1 MRIET
6 GDSGMDEEQAVHAER
21 VRGLWTSHAPLLR
34 EAHELRG
41 GIIWKKA
48 RGHEY
53 LYRYFQEPSTG
64 RKEFVGLGRRSP
76 ETEAEHARYL
86 SRRDAVQ
93 ASLAQSTPRLENA
106 GRVAR
111 ALRLARLPSFAGE
124 IIHSLWRDGLMDGRL
139 RVMGSMAMFGYE
151 LDAETL
157 VPSPLIRGNSLRFL
171 VQGDIDDQLAEVTA
185 SLVTGAGRGFTP
197 SRRGHGHLAF
207 DGQDGSVELHT
218 LASLATELRDRD
230 LDEDRIDVVME
241 TMALPAWQ
249 GVAVARNARVVPL
262 VAIDP
267 RAYVLLAAATAA
279 TEHDEGRA
287 DLLAKRAK
295 FTGGAVLARVGV
307 AFEPHQANLFEPFE
321 ADRHLG
327 RLRI

>member
-6 GDSGMDEEQAVHAER
+6 GDSGMDEEQAVHAEH

-34 EAHELRG
+34 EAHDLRG

-53 LYRYFQEPSTG
+53 LYRYFQEPLTG
-64 RKEFVGLGRRSP
+64 RKAFVGLGRRSP

-86 SRRDAVQ
+86 SRRDEVQ
-93 ASLAQSTPRLENA
+93 ASLAQSMPRLENA

-124 IIHSLWRDGLMDGRL
+124 IVHGLWRDGLMDGRL

-157 VPSPLIRGNSLRFL
+157 MPSPLVRGNSLCFL
-171 VQGDIDDQLAEVTA
+171 VQGDIDDPLAEVAA
-185 SLVTGAGRGFTP
+185 SLVTSAGRGFTP
-197 SRRGHGHLAF
+197 SRRDHGHLAF
-207 DGQDGSVELHT
+207 DGQDGSVEFRT
-218 LASLATELRDRD
+218 VASLATDLRDRD
-230 LDEDRIDVVME
+230 LDEDRIDVVVE
-241 TMALPAWQ
+241 AMALPAWQ

-262 VAIDP
+262 VTIDP
-267 RAYVLLAAATAA
+267 RAYALLTAAFAATD
-279 TEHDEGRA
+279 HDEERA
-287 DLLAKRAK
+287 DLLAKRVE
-295 FTGGAVLARVGV
+295 FIGSAVLAKVGV
-307 AFEPHQANLFEPFE
+307 TFEPHQADLFEAFE
-321 ADRHLG
+321 ADQHLD

>member
-1 MRIET
+1 MRIELS
-6 GDSGMDEEQAVHAER
+6 DNGMDEEQAAHAGR
-21 VRGLWTSHAPLLR
+21 VRELWTSHAPLLR
-34 EAHELRG
+34 EAHDLRG

-53 LYRYFQEPSTG
+53 LYRYFQDPSTG
-64 RKEFVGLGRRSP
+64 RKAFVGLGRRSP

-86 SRRDAVQ
+86 SRRDEVQ
-93 ASLAQSTPRLENA
+93 ASLAQSAPRLENA

-124 IIHSLWRDGLMDGRL
+124 IVHGFWREGLMDDRL

-157 VPSPLIRGNSLRFL
+157 APFPIVRGNSLRFL
-171 VQGDIDDQLAEVTA
+171 VQGEMDDLLAEVAAT
-185 SLVTGAGRGFTP
+185 LVTSAGRGFAP
-197 SRRGHGHLAF
+197 SRLGHLAF
-207 DGQDGSVELHT
+207 DGQDGSVEFHT
-218 LASLATELRDRD
+218 AASLATNLRDGD

-241 TMALPAWQ
+241 TMTLPAWQ

-267 RAYVLLAAATAA
+267 RACALFALASAA
-279 TEHDEGRA
+279 TEHDEERA
-287 DLLAKRAK
+287 ELLAKRAR
-295 FTGGAVLARVGV
+295 FIGSAVLAKVGV
-307 AFEPHQANLFEPFE
+307 ALEPHHADLFAAFE
-321 ADRHLG
+321 ADRHTG
-327 RLRI
+327 RLRT